1 MNVYRMVLFAF
12 LGALYY
18 AVQVALAPLPNI
30 ELVSVLILVTTLTF
44 GVQTLF
50 PVYVFIILEGLTYGF
65 GVWWCVYLY
74 VWPVLCVVVLLL
86 QKHGSWW
93 LWCAVLA
100 LFGLSFGFLCS
111 IPYLF
116 IGGPGMMFAWWVNGL
131 PFDLMHC
138 AGNLAAG
145 IVLYKPLLFCLQK
158 LKVIFRRK
166 LEKQAL

>member
-44 GVQTLF
+44 GAQALF
-50 PVYVFIILEGLTYGF
+50 PIYVFIVLEGLTYGF

-86 QKHGSWW
+86 SKHGSWW

-100 LFGLSFGFLCS
+100 LFGLSFGALCA

-116 IGGPGMMFAWWVNGL
+116 IGGPGMMLAWWINGL

-138 AGNLAAG
+138 AGNLVIG
-145 IVLYKPLLFCLQK
+145 IVLYKPLLLCMTK
-158 LKVIFRRK
+158 LRDIFRAK
-166 LEKQAL
+166 LEKRSE